1 MDIIFLPLAW
11 LADWIVLNVLGLTAG
26 DYLAEALRFFLA
38 DIPKIFIL
46 LIVMVFAVSYLRTYL
61 PPSRVRWFLS
71 GRNKFLSYILSAAFG
86 VITPFCT
93 CSAIPLFIGFVQ
105 AGVPLGATFAFLVAS
120 PMVNEIALALLW
132 STFGFKIALIYAVFG
147 LTVAIISGW
156 LISFFNPKDLINK
169 EIQPEEQSD
178 LTTTQTQAQ
187 RLAYAKKYCGNI
199 IGKVW
204 LWLIVGVGL
213 GAFVHGYVPADLI
226 ARIAGSSAW
235 YGVPLA
241 VIIGVPIYSNAAG
254 LIPLVS
260 ALWAKGAAV
269 GTVMAFMMACIGLS
283 LPEFFILKKIM
294 RPKLIAIFAG
304 IVAIGIIIAGYL
316 FNLLALLGWLS

>member
-1 MDIIFLPLAW
+1 MDLIFLPLAW
-11 LADWIVLNVLGLTAG
+11 LADWLVIDVLGLTAG
-26 DYLAEALRFFLA
+26 DYFTEALRFFVY
-38 DIPKIFIL
+38 DTPKIFIL
-46 LIVMVFAVSYLRTYL
+46 LAVMVFAVSYLRTYL

-132 STFGFKIALIYAVFG
+132 ATFGFKIALLYALFG
-147 LTVAIISGW
+147 LTIAVVSGW
-156 LISFFNPKDLINK
+156 LISFFDPKSLISQ
-169 EIQPEEQSD
+169 EIQPAEKIENTAS
-178 LTTTQTQAQ
+178 QTQKQ
-187 RLAYAKKYCGNI
+187 RLVYAKDYCLNI

-204 LWLIVGVGL
+204 LWLIVGVGI
-213 GAFVHGYVPADLI
+213 GAFIHGYVPADLI
-226 ARIAGSSAW
+226 NQIAGSSAW

-241 VIIGVPIYSNAAG
+241 VLLGVPIYSNAAG

-283 LPEFFILKKIM
+283 LPEFIILKKIM
-294 RPKLIAIFAG
+294 KPKLIAIFAG
-304 IVAIGIIIAGYL
+304 IVSSGIVIVGYL
-316 FNLLALLGWLS
+316 FNLFANLGWL